1 MGWGRSQDGVH
12 APCLSKLSR
21 EKSLPRPPVVGNAL
35 SLRPRKV
42 SSGRVVVLLV
52 LVETCWRLA
61 PLCARHPSRL
71 PGPAGQV
78 LLRPSQFG
86 SA

>member
-1 MGWGRSQDGVH
+1 
-12 APCLSKLSR
+12 
-21 EKSLPRPPVVGNAL
+21 
-35 SLRPRKV
+35 
-42 SSGRVVVLLV
+42 VVVLLV

-86 SA
+86 SAWTCGAFQIRRSRLAAGFVPLPRQSRL